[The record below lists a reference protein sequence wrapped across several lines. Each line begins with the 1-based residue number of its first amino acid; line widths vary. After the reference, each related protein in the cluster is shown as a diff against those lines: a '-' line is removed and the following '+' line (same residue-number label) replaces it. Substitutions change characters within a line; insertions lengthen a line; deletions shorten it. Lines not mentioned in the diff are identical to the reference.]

1 MEIDQSINDE
11 PNTLDIEPEK
21 EKTPVTNHG
30 DIPPMSIGKLF
41 ILLFL
46 SINSLILLN
55 YHFICFLITVKSSC
69 KLYKILTL
77 KKSKSKHFKI
87 RYLIQSSLISCKSG
101 ETTSYF
107 IIFT

>member
-1 MEIDQSINDE
+1 MLQFSCVSYYFCVFHFFTLLEGMEIDQSINDE

-46 SINSLILLN
+46 SINSLILL
-55 YHFICFLITVKSSC
+55 IITLFVS
-69 KLYKILTL
+69 
-77 KKSKSKHFKI
+77 
-87 RYLIQSSLISCKSG
+87 
-101 ETTSYF
+101 
-107 IIFT
+107 